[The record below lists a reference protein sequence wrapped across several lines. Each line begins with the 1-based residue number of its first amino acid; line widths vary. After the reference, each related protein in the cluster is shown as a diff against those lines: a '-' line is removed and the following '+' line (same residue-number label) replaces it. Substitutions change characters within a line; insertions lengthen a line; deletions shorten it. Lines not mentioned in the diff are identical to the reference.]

1 MVSNTLR
8 PHQNASTHDRT
19 KQFVY
24 LGIAGLLAF
33 SKSDDWVVPSI
44 VQHVLC
50 NRFQGNHAFLDK
62 PLKLQK
68 LLYFRK

>member
-8 PHQNASTHDRT
+8 SHQNAPTDDRT

-33 SKSDDWVVPSI
+33 SKSDNWVVPSF

-50 NRFQGNHAFLDK
+50 DRFHGNHAFLDK
-62 PLKLQK
+62 SLKLQK
-68 LLYFRK
+68 LQYF